1 MDLIPG
7 RERLEGYFT
16 ALGLHE
22 SMPWLRRY
30 PWELFRWRR
39 GEYLCRYGESV
50 PRLLLLLSGK
60 VAVSITPPHGR
71 THLITYC
78 APGDLICG
86 DVEVA
91 LGNTQATADLRAE
104 EGDAYCASIS
114 IAAHR
119 EALMDDPD
127 FLRCAVR
134 RLAREMVKDSLYSA
148 NNLLFP
154 VEERLGA
161 YLVNTA
167 QNGIFRGNLTRL
179 SELFGVSYRQVSR
192 VMKSFLERGWLER
205 TGDGWRILR
214 PEPLERMAELMDQP
228 PE

>member
-1 MDLIPG
+1 MDLVPS
-7 RERLEGYFT
+7 REMLDGYFS
-16 ALGLHE
+16 ALSLYT
-22 SMPWLRRY
+22 SMPWLSRY
-30 PWELFRWRR
+30 PWVLLRWRR
-39 GEYLCRYGESV
+39 GEYLCRYGGSV
-50 PRLLLLLSGK
+50 PRLLILLSGK
-60 VAVSITPPHGR
+60 VAVSISPPHGR

-78 APGDLICG
+78 TPGSLICG
-86 DVEVA
+86 DVETV

-104 EGDAYCASIS
+104 EEDAWCASIP

-119 EALMDDPD
+119 EALMNDLD

-134 RLAREMVKDSLYSA
+134 RLAREMVKDSLYAA

-161 YLVNTA
+161 YLANTA
-167 QNGIFRGNLTRL
+167 QNGVFQGNLTRL

-205 TGDGWRILR
+205 CADGWHILQ
-214 PEPLERMAELMDQP
+214 PGPFERMAALMEEP